1 MITASEQDRNLGMD
15 FYATDAGGCGGILRS
30 SAEDFQV
37 DEVYPDFNYEGGRY
51 LVLEVEKKDWDTH
64 HLIRELSGQLRISQ
78 KRFGWAGTK
87 DKHAVTRQ
95 RISIM
100 NLDESELARITLPD
114 IKIRVLG
121 RTNRGVGLGDL
132 LGNRFKIK
140 IKEMNCRDL
149 PSRLARITEE
159 IRNLLGVPN
168 YFGTQR
174 FGEIRPVTHKVG
186 EALVR
191 GKTEE
196 AVFTYLAM
204 PFSDEPVATR
214 NTRQILW
221 DERDVRKALKTYPGY
236 LRYELAMLNYLV
248 ERPEDYAGSFNVLSP
263 NLRHMFVHAYQ
274 SYIFNRIL
282 SRRMAEGLPLD
293 RAIDGDVVCFAKGGL
308 PDHEKAQ
315 AVTQDNLDAVNR
327 LIDRGRAWVT
337 LPLFGFESSLAEG
350 EEGRIEEE
358 VLGEEG
364 VTQEGFRIPDNPDL
378 GSRGNRRTALLQVA
392 PSVMVDG
399 NCAELEFFLPKGS
412 YATVVLREY
421 TKTGSLMEEQ

>member
-1 MITASEQDRNLGMD
+1 M
-15 FYATDAGGCGGILRS
+15 
-30 SAEDFQV
+30 
-37 DEVYPDFNYEGGRY
+37 
-51 LVLEVEKKDWDTH
+51 
-64 HLIRELSGQLRISQ
+64 
-78 KRFGWAGTK
+78 
-87 DKHAVTRQ
+87 
-95 RISIM
+95 
-100 NLDESELARITLPD
+100 
-114 IKIRVLG
+114 
-121 RTNRGVGLGDL
+121 
-132 LGNRFKIK
+132 
-140 IKEMNCRDL
+140 
-149 PSRLARITEE
+149 
-159 IRNLLGVPN
+159 
-168 YFGTQR
+168 
-174 FGEIRPVTHKVG
+174 G

-204 PFSDEPVATR
+204 PFSDEPEATR

-221 DERDVRKALKTYPGY
+221 DERDVRKALKTYPSY

-282 SRRMAEGLPLD
+282 SRRMAEGLPLGK
-293 RAIDGDVVCFAKGGL
+293 AIDGDVVCFAKGGL

-337 LPLFGFESSLAEG
+337 LPLFGFESSLADG

-364 VTQEGFRIPDNPDL
+364 VTQEDFRIPDNPDL
-378 GSRGNRRTALLQVA
+378 GSRGTRRTALLTGR
-392 PSVMVDG
+392 SKGDG
-399 NCAELEFFLPKGS
+399 PWKLCRAGVLPVQRELRHSRPPGVHEN
-412 YATVVLREY
+412 R
-421 TKTGSLMEEQ
+421 

>member
-1 MITASEQDRNLGMD
+1 MITASEQDRNLGME

-87 DKHAVTRQ
+87 DKRAVTRQ

-121 RTNRGVGLGDL
+121 RTNRGVDLGDL

-159 IRNLLGVPN
+159 IRNLLGIPN

-204 PFSDEPVATR
+204 PFSDEPVVTR

-221 DERDVRKALKTYPGY
+221 DERDVRKALKTYPSY

-282 SRRMAEGLPLD
+282 SRRMAEGLPLG
-293 RAIDGDVVCFAKGGL
+293 RAVDGDVVCFAKGGL

-337 LPLFGFESSLAEG
+337 LPLFGFESSLADG
-350 EEGRIEEE
+350 EEGRIE
-358 VLGEEG
+358 GEILRDEC
-364 VTQEGFRIPDNPDL
+364 VTKEAFRIPANPDL
-378 GSRGNRRTALLQVA
+378 GSRGTRRTALLMVA
-392 PSVMVDG
+392 PSVMVHG
-399 NCAELEFFLPKGS
+399 SCAELEFFLSKGS

-421 TKTGSLMEEQ
+421 MKTGNLMEGQ